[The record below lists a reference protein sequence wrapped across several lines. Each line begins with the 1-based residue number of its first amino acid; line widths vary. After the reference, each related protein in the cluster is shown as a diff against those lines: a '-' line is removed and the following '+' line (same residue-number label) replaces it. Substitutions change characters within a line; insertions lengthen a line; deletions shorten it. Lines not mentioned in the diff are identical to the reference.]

1 MNDLYKLITWLS
13 TKEKA
18 AQERVSEKT
27 VLRRVKAGL
36 YPGAYQVSKKS
47 EWRFPSDDS
56 AIPNKVMSPLE
67 IAVQAK
73 KGQKILSHFHELR
86 QTTLL
91 WEEQIYLPLPW
102 RWDITD
108 LRQVFYKVKNETIT
122 GYKLPGDL
130 RDNEL
135 SQGHVRQIGDSKVR
149 WTIRE
154 DGTVF
159 LETSVETTPGFQSLY
174 SHVPMSRAWGLYTEW
189 KHLGGTYIQDCTSL
203 LHRIHQDVSRSINSD
218 SDLVSWVIYHDAF
231 CVKETKNRCKV
242 CGAKNPADPRHCSA
256 CRLPLDTL
264 KPIATEFEQQN
275 MPNEKKVPLRIRGW
289 GNLDDSV
296 DIERIEGVT
305 RGGKALRDKYL
316 GCGMV
321 QRILKSETEARSIH
335 DRLLSSVQEIAQQEI
350 FEGQCG
356 HCPFD
361 SNIK

>member
-1 MNDLYKLITWLS
+1 MNDLYKLKTWLS

-27 VLRRVKAGL
+27 VLRHARAGL
-36 YPGAYQVSKKS
+36 YRGAYQISERS
-47 EWRFPSDDS
+47 EWRFPADDS
-56 AIPNKVMSPLE
+56 AIPNKLMSPLE
-67 IAVQAK
+67 IVVQLK
-73 KGQKILSHFHELR
+73 KGQRLLYHFKELR
-86 QTTLL
+86 QTALL
-91 WEEQIYLPLPW
+91 WENQISLPLPW
-102 RWDITD
+102 RWDLID
-108 LRQVFYKVKNETIT
+108 LSQVFYKVKNETIT

-130 RDNEL
+130 GDNEL
-135 SQGHVRQIGDSKVR
+135 SKGHLRQIGDSVIR

-159 LETSVETTPGFQSLY
+159 LETSIETTPGFQSLQ
-174 SHVPMSRAWGLYTEW
+174 SHLPLSLVLGLYTEW
-189 KHLGGTYIQDCTSL
+189 KRRGGTYIQDCTSL

-264 KPIATEFEQQN
+264 KPIATGFEHQN

-296 DIERIEGVT
+296 EIERIEGVI
-305 RGGKALRDKYL
+305 RGVKALRDKYL
-316 GCGMV
+316 GCEMV
-321 QRILKSETEARSIH
+321 QRILESETEARSIH

-350 FEGQCG
+350 FEGQCD
-356 HCPFD
+356 HCPTEM
-361 SNIK
+361 